1 MNELLF
7 LDEYA
12 FFGNEAHIKNFSS
25 LLKIFHPIE
34 YGERTLRE
42 TIDPFFL
49 AAEYLT
55 SYVIEES
62 DLDSLR
68 SHPLL
73 LDDLI
78 LHLYTE
84 SSKDMRAFLVAS
96 RQLLDMNYH
105 LVIEDF
111 DEEDRHLAKYAMDI
125 ALVDYDKVME
135 TLPCCLEVIY
145 KAEDIG
151 LMPAFYRTRTM
162 EIER

>member
-12 FFGNEAHIKNFSS
+12 FFGNEEHIKNFSS
-25 LLKIFHPIE
+25 LLKIYHPIE
-34 YGERTLRE
+34 YSERTLRDS
-42 TIDPFFL
+42 IDPFFL

-55 SYVIEES
+55 SYVVLEG
-62 DLDSLR
+62 DLDLLR
-68 SHPLL
+68 SQPLS

-78 LHLYTE
+78 LQLYTG
-84 SSKDMRAFLVAS
+84 SSKEIKAFLDAS

-105 LVIEDF
+105 LVLEDF

-135 TLPCCLEVIY
+135 TLPCCLDVIY

-151 LMPAFYRTRTM
+151 LMPVFTKTRSLD
-162 EIER
+162 IDR

>member
-12 FFGNEAHIKNFSS
+12 FFGNEEHIKNFSS
-25 LLKIFHPIE
+25 LLKIYHPIE
-34 YGERTLRE
+34 YAERTLRE
-42 TIDPFFL
+42 SIDPFFL

-55 SYVIEES
+55 SYVLKEG

-68 SHPLL
+68 SQPLS
-73 LDDLI
+73 LDELI
-78 LHLYTE
+78 MQIYIR
-84 SSKDMRAFLVAS
+84 SSKEIKVFMVAS
-96 RQLLDMNYH
+96 RQLLDMNYY
-105 LVIEDF
+105 LVLEDF

-135 TLPCCLEVIY
+135 TLPCCLDVIF

-151 LMPAFYRTRTM
+151 LLPVFSRTRIM
-162 EIER
+162 DFER

>member
-12 FFGNEAHIKNFSS
+12 FFGTEEHIKNFSS
-25 LLKIFHPIE
+25 LLTIYHPIE
-34 YGERTLRE
+34 YTERSLRE
-42 TIDPFFL
+42 SIDPFFL

-55 SYVIEES
+55 SYVLLES

-68 SHPLL
+68 SNPLS

-78 LHLYTE
+78 LKLFPG
-84 SSKDMRAFLVAS
+84 SSKEIKAFLVAS
-96 RQLLDMNYH
+96 RQLLDMDYH
-105 LVIEDF
+105 LVLEDF

-135 TLPCCLEVIY
+135 TLPCCLDVIY

-151 LMPAFYRTRTM
+151 LMLDFTKTRSLD
-162 EIER
+162 IER

>member
-12 FFGNEAHIKNFSS
+12 FFGTEEHIKNFSS
-25 LLKIFHPIE
+25 LLKIYHPIE
-34 YGERTLRE
+34 YSERKLRDS
-42 TIDPFFL
+42 IDPFFL

-55 SYVIEES
+55 SYVVLEG
-62 DLDSLR
+62 DLDLLR
-68 SHPLL
+68 SQPLS

-78 LHLYTE
+78 LQLYTG
-84 SSKDMRAFLVAS
+84 SSKEIKAFLDAS
-96 RQLLDMNYH
+96 RQLLDMYYH
-105 LVIEDF
+105 LVLEDF

-135 TLPCCLEVIY
+135 TLPCCLDVIY

-151 LMPAFYRTRTM
+151 LMPVFTKTRSLD
-162 EIER
+162 IER

>member
-12 FFGNEAHIKNFSS
+12 FFGNEEHIKNFSS
-25 LLKIFHPIE
+25 LLKIYHPIE
-34 YGERTLRE
+34 YSERTLRDS
-42 TIDPFFL
+42 IDPFFL

-55 SYVIEES
+55 SYVVLEG
-62 DLDSLR
+62 DLDLLR
-68 SHPLL
+68 SQPLS

-78 LHLYTE
+78 LQLYTG
-84 SSKDMRAFLVAS
+84 SSKEIKAFLDAS

-105 LVIEDF
+105 LVLEDF

-135 TLPCCLEVIY
+135 TLPCCLDVIY

-151 LMPAFYRTRTM
+151 LMLDLTKTRSLD
-162 EIER
+162 IER